1 MDKIELYYNGVD
13 IYDKVSLNFCVH
25 EMNAEHYADS
35 LTLRFNDS
43 AGVWSKYGSEAN
55 DIIRLKYGDA
65 DSGAMYLH
73 SMSAQNGLFTIRAL
87 SMPAEKKEK
96 KSRNWKGMKLTS
108 IVAQLAE
115 EHGLKYA
122 LYGVEE
128 QVYRNLTQTDETD
141 FEFLER
147 LCSYE
152 SCCFL
157 IHNKKLV
164 VYSEPYMEAREASTL
179 EVGQNGQFDY
189 GMIKKKYTSCKVISG
204 SYTGTFSIG
213 NTGELLVR
221 RDVQASSE
229 GEAIRY
235 AKGLLRKENKKT
247 IFGRIIKSLQT
258 QYSAASVV
266 KLHTDRASLWDKKM
280 FITCIRNDYIK
291 NRSDIYFRGIPEGY

>member
-1 MDKIELYYNGVD
+1 MNKIDLYYNNVN
-13 IYDKVSLNFCVH
+13 IYDSISLNFCVH

-35 LTLRFNDS
+35 LTLRFNDN
-43 AGVWSKYGSEAN
+43 AGVWSNYKPEAN
-55 DIIRLKYGDA
+55 DLIRLKYGDA

-73 SMSAQNGLFTIRAL
+73 SMSAQNGFFIIRAL
-87 SMPAEKKEK
+87 SMPAEKKER
-96 KSRNWKGMKLTS
+96 KSRNWKGMKLSS

-115 EHGLKYA
+115 EHGLKHK

-128 QVYRNLTQTDETD
+128 QVYRNLTQENETD

-157 IHNKKLV
+157 IHNRKLV
-164 VYSEPYMEAREASTL
+164 VYSEPYMESGEAATL

-204 SYTGTFSIG
+204 SYTGTFSTG
-213 NTGELLVR
+213 GTGERLVR

-235 AKGLLRKENKKT
+235 ARGLLRQENKKA

-258 QYSAASVV
+258 QYSAASIV
-266 KLHTDRASLWDKKM
+266 KLHTDRANLWDRKV
-280 FITCIRNDYIK
+280 FITRIRNDYIK
-291 NRSDIYFRGIPEGY
+291 NRSDIYFRGVLEGY